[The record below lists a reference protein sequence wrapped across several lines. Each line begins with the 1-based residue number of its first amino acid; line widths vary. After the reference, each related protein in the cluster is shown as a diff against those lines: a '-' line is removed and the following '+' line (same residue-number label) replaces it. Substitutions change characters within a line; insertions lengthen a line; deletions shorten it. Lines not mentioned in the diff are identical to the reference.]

1 MKSIVLHSLKW
12 VAIGKILGQSVRWLT
27 TIFTLRFLF
36 PEDYAVIALSSFF
49 TSLLWAF
56 SKNGIAAA
64 LIREKDV
71 DDDILGQFYT
81 LTIIAHTSLFL
92 FLQLLA
98 PVLAGVY
105 DDPRLEDVIRVS
117 SLTFLISLIGFMS
130 GTMLNKEMRFKKLS
144 MVDAASESVG
154 ALSTVFMAW
163 YGLGYWSIVF
173 GVLAMETV
181 RQTGYLIRAGKWVR
195 PGKLT
200 SKIKGIL
207 DFSWKAALQA
217 TVGYSIFNLDIAIA
231 GLYLST
237 TDLGFYQFAAVLAMM
252 PAVKVLPLLRQVAL
266 PVYSKI
272 QDQASQIEYYF
283 LKSQRMSALLFVPV
297 FWGVAATANTM
308 VPAFFGEKWV
318 PAAIIITLYCLSMPM
333 RSLEQLF
340 GPVLKSLNKMNVIIV
355 NTIIFAAI
363 LIPGFYIGAQ
373 FGSGGMALSWLF
385 SFFISFMIASY
396 RSCRCLNIRFKRFIG
411 AVYKPH
417 LIGLCMLTATW
428 WLGQYLMQSMTPWL
442 VFIIQVFTGGVIY
455 TGLSLLCARKE
466 SMELINLVRN
476 RNSK

>member
-92 FLQLLA
+92 LLQLLA

-231 GLYLST
+231 GL
-237 TDLGFYQFAAVLAMM
+237 
-252 PAVKVLPLLRQVAL
+252 
-266 PVYSKI
+266 
-272 QDQASQIEYYF
+272 
-283 LKSQRMSALLFVPV
+283 
-297 FWGVAATANTM
+297 
-308 VPAFFGEKWV
+308 
-318 PAAIIITLYCLSMPM
+318 
-333 RSLEQLF
+333 
-340 GPVLKSLNKMNVIIV
+340 
-355 NTIIFAAI
+355 
-363 LIPGFYIGAQ
+363 
-373 FGSGGMALSWLF
+373 
-385 SFFISFMIASY
+385 
-396 RSCRCLNIRFKRFIG
+396 
-411 AVYKPH
+411 
-417 LIGLCMLTATW
+417 
-428 WLGQYLMQSMTPWL
+428 
-442 VFIIQVFTGGVIY
+442 
-455 TGLSLLCARKE
+455 
-466 SMELINLVRN
+466 
-476 RNSK
+476 